1 MELTEAQKVAFLDKH
16 IPHRLCLL
24 TTFRDRQPWFRE
36 RIGHPDCDLLRA
48 AKDSALISIR
58 MFAEFLGLKTVDGK
72 RNGAVFVD
80 MLGGTRAPMEDLPN
94 KERSVIGGLLRRANK
109 ELAHLTCDYTGH
121 DEFGTARALVDGINI
136 VERLLREH
144 LYEPLKDEHPFPD
157 LAKEKRFYDDEF
169 QFVDGKESVSD
180 FPRR

>member
-1 MELTEAQKVAFLDKH
+1 
-16 IPHRLCLL
+16 
-24 TTFRDRQPWFRE
+24 
-36 RIGHPDCDLLRA
+36 
-48 AKDSALISIR
+48 
-58 MFAEFLGLKTVDGK
+58 
-72 RNGAVFVD
+72 